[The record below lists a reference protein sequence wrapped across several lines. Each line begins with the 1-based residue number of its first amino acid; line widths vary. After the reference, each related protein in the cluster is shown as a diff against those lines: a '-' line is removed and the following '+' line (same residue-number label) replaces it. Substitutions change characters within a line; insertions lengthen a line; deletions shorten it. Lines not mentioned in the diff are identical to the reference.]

1 MGFHFFGL
9 SVKNCPLLWFH
20 CLQGNEGEGQRER
33 GKSSTVWHITKGKRS
48 FPCLSFGCRINWV
61 WKAIEEKK
69 RRGGKKIKRFFS
81 HSPWALGLSF
91 SVPQTTAK
99 IVSPWSLCSEPQ
111 CSLEV
116 LVCIVFGLVETRKK
130 KKKRQTLFTDSSN
143 SSVLLFCACWY
154 LFFKC
159 YSCSLWR
166 FDSYVQWKEK
176 VGVRLLHF
184 QISLELEDDI
194 FFS

>member
-130 KKKRQTLFTDSSN
+130 KKKGKLCLLILQILVYSSFVPADIYFSN
-143 SSVLLFCACWY
+143 ATHAVCGGSIATFSERKRLVCVY
-154 LFFKC
+154 SIFK
-159 YSCSLWR
+159 
-166 FDSYVQWKEK
+166 F
-176 VGVRLLHF
+176 H
-184 QISLELEDDI
+184 
-194 FFS
+194 